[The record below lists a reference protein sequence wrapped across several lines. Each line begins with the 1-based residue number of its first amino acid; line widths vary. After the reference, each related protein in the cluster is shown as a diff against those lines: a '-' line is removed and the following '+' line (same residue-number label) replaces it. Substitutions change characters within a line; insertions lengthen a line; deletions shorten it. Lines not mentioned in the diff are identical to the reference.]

1 MHHALRKEN
10 LKSTFQVRQSQT
22 ALKKNRGVFGSTGHD
37 FSDSMVGFNK
47 TGGLTAGTG
56 YGNENMRNMP
66 IGKTGKAGKPNFD
79 TEEEDN
85 KSKKLEEYKRIENM
99 RNMPI
104 GKTGK
109 AGKPNVDTEEEDN
122 KSQKL
127 EEYKRII
134 TSLKELMGENTFE
147 GIQRKYE
154 EMDDENY
161 GLYNEVRG
169 LIDDVDNL
177 KEQKENLLMDIKIHE
192 ESKKKNRTQ
201 RDDAA
206 EFFER
211 SQEEVKAKIE
221 FYLQKRN
228 SLKEVINSIKIGI
241 PIIFER
247 IGCSMT
253 LKEEIETL
261 KLNDENIVNYLEQ
274 IENKTNEIL
283 KLYEKYQ
290 QREAMDNMTIEKEID
305 PEKKYKLQIDETEEI
320 NGNVDGVIN
329 DANIRRQMDDK
340 LTAGDN
346 LNDWRKYM
354 KGLVEKKVQKYG
366 GKKGTGKK

>member
-22 ALKKNRGVFGSTGHD
+22 ALKKNRGVFGGTGHD

-47 TGGLTAGTG
+47 TGGHTAGAAHN
-56 YGNENMRNMP
+56 NENLRAMA
-66 IGKTGKAGKPNFD
+66 TGKAGKTGKPIID

-85 KSKKLEEYKRIENM
+85 KSK
-99 RNMPI
+99 
-104 GKTGK
+104 
-109 AGKPNVDTEEEDN
+109 
-122 KSQKL
+122 KL

-221 FYLQKRN
+221 FYLEKRN

-247 IGCSMT
+247 IGCS
-253 LKEEIETL
+253 LSQKEDIESL

-340 LTAGDN
+340 
-346 LNDWRKYM
+346 
-354 KGLVEKKVQKYG
+354 
-366 GKKGTGKK
+366 